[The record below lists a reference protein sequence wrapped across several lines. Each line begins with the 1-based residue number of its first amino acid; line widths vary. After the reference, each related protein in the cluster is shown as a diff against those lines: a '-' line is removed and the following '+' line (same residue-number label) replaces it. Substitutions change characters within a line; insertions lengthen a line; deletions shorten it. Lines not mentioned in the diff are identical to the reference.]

1 MNEKIQFVLDEN
13 LSPKLADTLCQLGYL
28 TKPCREVQL
37 LGKNDFIIVEWAIK
51 NNAIIITCD
60 REFGELWYWYYS
72 GKLNNPTDKLDNP
85 ADKLGIIVLCLSSQ
99 SLEGQK
105 KVIEYLHRERVLL
118 RSDLVHCLIISTE
131 SRYRI
136 RKGL

>member
-72 GKLNNPTDKLDNP
+72 GKL
-85 ADKLGIIVLCLSSQ
+85 GIIVLCLSSQ